1 VLLVRRIQQEGW
13 SVVDAAEAA
22 GVSTR
27 TGHKWLRRF
36 DEEGPSGLLDRSSRP
51 LRSPTQVPKSWQ
63 DLVVELRRSKMTG
76 EQIAKDLRI
85 PRSTVARILNRAG
98 VGRLRYL
105 DPPVPIIRY
114 EWDRP
119 GDLIHLDVKKL
130 GRFTRVGHRITGCRI
145 RQSNTRGVGWEFV
158 HVCVDDHSRLAYV
171 EALDDEKG
179 PTTVGFL
186 RRALAWFADRGVKVA
201 RVMTDNGTNYN
212 SLVFR
217 AAVAQLHL
225 KHIRTKPYTPRTNG
239 KAERFIQ
246 TMLRE
251 WAYARPYSTSGRRRL
266 ALAPWLRRYNERRPH
281 GGIGGAPPITRLEEA
296 A

>member
-1 VLLVRRIQQEGW
+1 LVRRIQQECW
-13 SVVDAAEAA
+13 SVVEAAEAA

-27 TGHKWLRRF
+27 TAYKWLRRF
-36 DEEGPSGLLDRSSRP
+36 DEDGATGLLDRSSRP
-51 LRSPTQVPKSWQ
+51 LRSPTQVPTGWQ
-63 DLVVELRRSKMTG
+63 DFVVELRRSKMTG
-76 EQIAKDLRI
+76 EQIAKNLRI
-85 PRSTVARILNRAG
+85 PRSTVARILSRAG
-98 VGRLRYL
+98 LGRLKYL
-105 DPPVPIIRY
+105 EPPVPIVRY

-130 GRFTRVGHRITGCRI
+130 GRFVRVGHRITGCRVQ
-145 RQSNTRGVGWEFV
+145 QSNTRGVGWEFV
-158 HVCVDDHSRLAYV
+158 HVCIDDHSRLAYV
-171 EALDDEKG
+171 EVLGDEKG
-179 PTTVGFL
+179 ATTVGFL
-186 RRALAWFADRGVKVA
+186 RRALAWFADYGVRVR
-201 RVMTDNGTNYN
+201 RVMTDNGANYK

-217 AAVAQLHL
+217 GAVAQLRL

-251 WAYARPYSTSGRRRL
+251 WAYARPYATSGRRRL

-281 GGIGGAPPITRLEEA
+281 GGIGGAPPITRLKEA